1 MARKRKKPKFEDL
14 TWDDLENWA
23 GSKIVSRGRS
33 YQRNG
38 HVKDLSQTSTG
49 DLIAWVAGSHTYAT
63 KVTVRGGELDSD
75 CSCPYWDN
83 CKHAV
88 AVILE
93 YLDYAKN
100 GKPVP
105 KIPEDDERIEL
116 LDEFGDENGW
126 DEDDNESVAVEESFR
141 PFLQKLKKSELLA
154 LIEELAEQFH
164 EVRRFLHD
172 KHQISSGDVTNMIKA
187 VRKEIHELSAE
198 PGWRNSWGHEGF
210 IPDYSRVVERL
221 RTLLDQGHANEVLY
235 LGEELFEVG
244 TRQVEMSH
252 DEGETAM
259 EIASCME
266 VVFEALPKSS
276 LSPVEQMRWA
286 IKRELDDQFELCGE
300 IESFWKRKQEKSDWD
315 SLADQLLGELKKSG
329 KRSSDFHTN
338 YRRDRL
344 TDWII
349 EALRKAGRT
358 KEIIPLCKEEAEIT
372 GSYVRLINELRKA
385 RRPDEAEE
393 WIRKGIEATGKKWP
407 GISSQ
412 LRNIFKDIQIN
423 KKNWRMVAA
432 VCAEEFFQD
441 PSLTVYKELAK
452 IAKKSKIWPE
462 VRKGVFAYLE
472 TGKLPDKKSS
482 WPLPESGLPD
492 MGGHRRNVFPDTETL
507 IGISMHEKRPDDVL
521 YWYKQRED
529 KRTGWGW
536 FGYKDDR
543 IAASIKDKHPDEAIK
558 IWKKMAANEIA
569 QTKPNAYRQA
579 AVYLRNI
586 QTLLKKASRDK
597 EWEEYLTGI
606 RRENARKRKL
616 VEILDR
622 LDGRR
627 IIERA

>member
-1 MARKRKKPKFEDL
+1 ML
-14 TWDDLENWA
+14 
-23 GSKIVSRGRS
+23 
-33 YQRNG
+33 
-38 HVKDLSQTSTG
+38 
-49 DLIAWVAGSHTYAT
+49 
-63 KVTVRGGELDSD
+63 
-75 CSCPYWDN
+75 
-83 CKHAV
+83 
-88 AVILE
+88 
-93 YLDYAKN
+93 
-100 GKPVP
+100 
-105 KIPEDDERIEL
+105 
-116 LDEFGDENGW
+116 
-126 DEDDNESVAVEESFR
+126 
-141 PFLQKLKKSELLA
+141 
-154 LIEELAEQFH
+154 
-164 EVRRFLHD
+164 
-172 KHQISSGDVTNMIKA
+172 M
-187 VRKEIHELSAE
+187 
-198 PGWRNSWGHEGF
+198 
-210 IPDYSRVVERL
+210 
-221 RTLLDQGHANEVLY
+221 EVLY
-235 LGEELFEVG
+235 LGEELFEAG
-244 TRQVEMSH
+244 ARQVEMSH

-286 IKRELDDQFELCGE
+286 IERELDDQFELCGE
-300 IESFWKRKQEKSDWD
+300 IESFWKRKQDKSDWD

-412 LRNIFKDIQIN
+412 LRDIFKDIQIN

-432 VCAEEFFQD
+432 VCAEEFFLD
-441 PSLTVYKELAK
+441 PSLTAYKELTK
-452 IAKKSKIWPE
+452 IAKKSRTWPE

-492 MGGHRRNVFPDTETL
+492 MEGHRRKVFPDTETL
-507 IGISMHEKRPDDVL
+507 IDISIHERRPDDVL
-521 YWYKQRED
+521 HWYNQRKD

-543 IAASIKDKHPDEAIK
+543 IAESIKDKHCDQAIE

-569 QTKPNAYRQA
+569 QTKPKAYRQA
-579 AVYLRNI
+579 AVYMKKI
-586 QTLLKKASRDK
+586 QALLKKANRDR
-597 EWEEYLTGI
+597 EWEEYLNGI
-606 RRENARKRKL
+606 RKENTRKRKL